1 MPQSVKIFLSW
12 LYFGWLLSYTV
23 IAQSHHFQRFSVEE
37 GLPFIHTYCINQDS
51 LGYLW
56 LGGYGGLSKFDGLQ
70 FNNFTQANGLPS
82 NRVTVLEKS
91 IYQTLWVGT
100 TKGLAE
106 IKGDQISEL
115 SIENFPKNIKI
126 TAIQSF
132 DSTVF
137 VGTDSA
143 LYAITLSNNQYTAKK
158 VLTQHSIRC
167 MEVYNQDVLVG
178 TNKGLLSI
186 GVENRVPTVTDTVM
200 DAAINDIHIVE
211 DTLWMA
217 CSKGLIKKQ
226 GNNTE
231 FFSIFNGLPSNAI
244 RSMVTDL
251 NGMQWIATANGL
263 ARYDGKDFKVFFV
276 DQEFNSNDIIQLF
289 KDRESNI
296 WVATY
301 NGIYKLNSQRFLNY
315 TFKDGLL
322 ANFIYGIFRDSKNQ
336 LWIGSRNKGVFK
348 YQNESFTVYDQYHG
362 LKSNHIGPI
371 TEIDSVV
378 YIGTEKGLSLYSLA
392 KNALISSTIAQKIG
406 KKPVNDIFHDSTNLL
421 TYFAHKN
428 TISVVK
434 NNLLSSLSIHLPEQA
449 EIWSLWKDS
458 NQNLWIGTYEG
469 GLFRFNADST
479 LTNLN
484 QEWNVHIESALDLV
498 ATSPT
503 DLWIAT
509 FQGVF
514 HYNLTTQKLEQITVS
529 NGLNSP
535 LTYSLLA
542 DYNNQLWVGTNQGI
556 NRIDLNP
563 KNTTANS
570 LVTGYSLADG
580 FIGVECNTHGA
591 WADKDGSLW
600 FGTVNGLVQYLG
612 DYATH
617 QDVENKT
624 FLTGIKL
631 FYNDTSLIT
640 GAQLSHE
647 ENRISFSFKGICQS
661 NPKKVRYQYRLKG
674 YDDNWSPPISEST
687 ASFSNLNPGDYVF
700 EVKSSNANGTWNR
713 VPTTFQFS
721 IATPYYEEPWFIAT
735 LVVLFVSVLA
745 GAYRLR
751 IINVKRKAALERD
764 LDNLK
769 LQALR
774 SQMNPHFIFNSLN
787 SIQFYINN
795 NEKKQANR
803 YLTKF
808 AKLMRLI
815 LDNSKAP
822 YIPLK
827 QDIEALNLYV
837 ELEQVRFES
846 KFAFDLQLN
855 LDKKME
861 EAPIPPLMI
870 QPFVENSINH
880 GFSKLNR
887 QGKIT
892 VNISSSQPDLLVCVI
907 EDNGIGRKA
916 AQALQQ
922 KKQKLHQSAA
932 MGITQG
938 RISALQ
944 AKFKDE
950 LSIHF
955 EDLYQEHE
963 PFGTRVTITIPIV
976 NEKNTAHEMPNR
988 R

>member
-1 MPQSVKIFLSW
+1 MPQSVKKFFSW
-12 LYFGWLLSYTV
+12 LIFGLLLSNIV
-23 IAQSHHFQRFSVEE
+23 NAQSHHFQRFSVEE

-56 LGGYGGLSKFDGLQ
+56 LGGYGGLSQFDGIQ

-91 IYQTLWVGT
+91 FQQTLWVGT

-106 IKGDQISEL
+106 IKGNQISTL

-126 TAIQSF
+126 TALQSF
-132 DSTVF
+132 DSTLL
-137 VGTDSA
+137 VGTDSS
-143 LYAITLSNNQYTAKK
+143 LYIISQQHDTYQAQK
-158 VLTQHSIRC
+158 VLSHHSIRC
-167 MEVYNQDVLVG
+167 MEVVNQEVLVG

-186 GVENRVPTVTDTVM
+186 KIENRVPTVTDTIM
-200 DAAINDIHIVE
+200 TATINDIHIVK

-217 CSKGLIKKQ
+217 CSKGLIKKH

-231 FFSIFNGLPSNAI
+231 FFSVFNGLPSNAI
-244 RSMVTDL
+244 RSIVTDL
-251 NGMQWIATANGL
+251 NGMLWIGTANGL
-263 ARYDGKDFKVFFV
+263 ARYNGKYFKVFFV
-276 DQEFNSNDIIQLF
+276 DEEFNSNDIIQLF

-378 YIGTEKGLSLYSLA
+378 YIGTNKGLSLYSLA
-392 KNALISSTIAQKIG
+392 KNGLISSSISRKIG
-406 KKPVNDIFHDSTNLL
+406 RKPVNDIFHDSTHFY

-434 NNLLSSLSIHLPEQA
+434 NNELTTLSLDLPEQG
-449 EIWSLWKDS
+449 EIWSLWKDAQ
-458 NQNLWIGTYEG
+458 QNLWIGTYEG
-469 GLFRFNADST
+469 GLFRFNTDST

-514 HYNLTTQKLEQITVS
+514 HYNLATENLQQINVT

-542 DYNNQLWVGTNQGI
+542 DYNQQLWVGTNQGI
-556 NRIDLNP
+556 NKIDLQNQP
-563 KNTTANS
+563 FDSTS
-570 LVTGYSLADG
+570 LVTGYSLTDG

-624 FLTGIKL
+624 FLTGINL
-631 FYNDTSLIT
+631 FYNDTALAAGS
-640 GAQLSHE
+640 QLSHL
-647 ENRISFSFKGICQS
+647 ENRISFSFKGICLS
-661 NPKKVRYQYRLKG
+661 NPKKVRYQYRLNG
-674 YDDNWSPPISEST
+674 YDNNWSPPIAESV

-713 VPTTFQFS
+713 VPTTFHFS
-721 IATPYYEEPWFIAT
+721 IATPYYKEPWFIAT
-735 LVVLFVSVLA
+735 LIALFVSILV
-745 GAYRLR
+745 GVYRLR
-751 IINVKRKAALERD
+751 IINLKRKAALERD

-815 LDNSKAP
+815 LDNSKTP
-822 YIPLK
+822 YVPLK
-827 QDIEALNLYV
+827 QDIEALHLYI
-837 ELEQVRFES
+837 ELEQVRFEN
-846 KFAFDLQLN
+846 KFVFDLQLN

-880 GFSKLNR
+880 GFSKLER

-950 LSIHF
+950 LSIQF
-955 EDLYQEHE
+955 EDVYQGHK